1 MLGPAGPY
9 GAPRGD
15 GQLQERAM
23 SYFVTGATG
32 FIGRYLVSR
41 LLQRKGTIH
50 VLVRKDSQKKLEAI
64 AKKMDWDMKRIVVVN
79 GDMTAAKCGVSAAQA
94 RALNGK
100 VKHFFHLAAV
110 YDLTASAESQRAAN
124 IDGTQSAL
132 DLAAAI
138 GAGCFHHTS
147 SIAAAGLYPGVFRED
162 MFEEAEGLDD
172 PYLATKHESEGLVRK
187 ETRIPW
193 RIYRPG
199 MVVGHSHTGEIDK
212 IDGPYYFFTLIKK
225 LREMLPQ
232 WMPTLGIEGGRINL
246 VPVDFVVDAMDH
258 IAHKPRLDGHCFHLT
273 DPEPMRVGEVLNT
286 FARAGHAPEMT
297 MRIDARMFAF
307 VPSGIRGAV
316 GNLPPVRR
324 FIGML
329 LRDFRIPKEVMK
341 FITYPTRFDNR
352 ESERALR
359 GSGISV
365 PSLDSYAWRLWD
377 YWERHLDPDLFI
389 DRTLKGKVKNKV
401 VVITGGSSGIG
412 LSTAQRVAEAG
423 AITVIVARGEEE
435 LFKARDE
442 MNARGAKVFAYTA
455 DLADMADCD
464 RLVKQV
470 LETHGHVDVL
480 INNAG
485 RSIRRSIELSYDRFH
500 DFERTMQLN
509 YFGSLRLIMGFMPS
523 MTHRRKGHVINISSI
538 GVLANSPRFSAYVA
552 SKAALD
558 AFSRCAQGELSGKG
572 ISFTTINMP
581 LVKTP
586 MIAPTKMYDSVPTLT
601 PEEAAD
607 LVVKGIIERPS
618 RIATRLGIFAAL
630 INAVAPKAYE
640 VVMNTAFELF
650 PDSAAA
656 KGDKKALKSEHA
668 SNEQIAFAAL
678 MRGVHW

>member
-1 MLGPAGPY
+1 
-9 GAPRGD
+9 
-15 GQLQERAM
+15 M
-23 SYFVTGATG
+23 SYFVTGGTG
-32 FIGRYLVSR
+32 FLGRYLIGN
-41 LLQRKGTIH
+41 LLKRKGTIH
-50 VLVRKDSQKKLEAI
+50 VLVRKDSLKKFDAL
-64 AKKMDWDMKRIVVVN
+64 AKKMGWDSKRVLPVT
-79 GDMTAAKCGVSAAQA
+79 GDMTAPKCGLTAAQI
-94 RALNGK
+94 RNLTGK
-100 VKHFFHLAAV
+100 VQHFFHLAAI

-124 IDGTQSAL
+124 IDGTQHAL
-132 DLAAAI
+132 DLAAVLK
-138 GAGCFHHTS
+138 AGCFHHTS

-172 PYLATKHESEGLVRK
+172 PYLRTKHDSEGLVRAEK
-187 ETRIPW
+187 RIKW

-199 MVVGHSHTGEIDK
+199 MVVGHSQTGEMDK
-212 IDGPYYFFTLIKK
+212 IDGPYYFFTFLKK
-225 LREMLPQ
+225 LREMLPP
-232 WMPTLGIEGGRINL
+232 WMPTLGIEGGRINV

-307 VPSGIRGAV
+307 VPGGIRMAV
-316 GNLPPVRR
+316 GNLPPVKR

-329 LRDFRIPKEVMK
+329 LRDFKIPKETLK

-352 ESERALR
+352 ETERALK
-359 GSGISV
+359 GSGIKV
-365 PSLDSYAWRLWD
+365 PALDTYAWRLWD
-377 YWERHLDPDLFI
+377 YWERHLDPDLFV
-389 DRTLKGKVKNKV
+389 DRTLRGKVRNKV

-423 AITVIVARGEEE
+423 ATTIIVARGEEE

-442 MNARGAKVFAYTA
+442 MKKAGGKVFAYTA
-455 DLADMADCD
+455 DLADMASCD
-464 RLVKQV
+464 KLVETV
-470 LETHGHVDVL
+470 LKEHGHVDILV
-480 INNAG
+480 NNAG
-485 RSIRRSIELSYDRFH
+485 RSIRRSIEASYDRFH

-509 YFGSLRLIMGFMPS
+509 YFGCIRLIMGFMPT
-523 MTHRRKGHVINISSI
+523 MTQRRKGHIINISSI

-607 LVVKGIIERPS
+607 MVVKGIIEKPS
-618 RIATRLGIFAAL
+618 RIATRLGIFSAL

-656 KGDKKALKSEHA
+656 KGDKAALKGEA
-668 SNEQIAFAAL
+668 APSNEQIAFAAL

>member
-1 MLGPAGPY
+1 
-9 GAPRGD
+9 
-15 GQLQERAM
+15 M

-32 FIGRYLVSR
+32 FIGRYLIGN
-41 LLQRKGTIH
+41 LLKRSGTVH
-50 VLVRKDSQKKLEAI
+50 VLVRKDSQKKFDAI
-64 AKKMDWDMKRIVVVN
+64 ARKAGWDPKRIAVVH
-79 GDMTAAKCGVSAAQA
+79 GDMTQPNCGLSAAQL
-94 RALNGK
+94 RALSGK
-100 VKHFFHLAAV
+100 VKHFFHLAAL
-110 YDLTASAESQRAAN
+110 YDLAASAESQRAAN
-124 IDGTQSAL
+124 IDGTRNAL

-138 GAGCFHHTS
+138 EAGVFHHTS

-172 PYLATKHESEGLVRK
+172 PYLRTKHESEGLVRQEK
-187 ETRIPW
+187 RVKW

-199 MVVGHSHTGEIDK
+199 MVVGHSRTGEIDK

-225 LREMLPQ
+225 LRETLPP
-232 WMPTLGIEGGRINL
+232 WMPVLGIEGGRINI
-246 VPVDFVVDAMDH
+246 VPVDFVADAMDH
-258 IAHKPRLDGHCFHLT
+258 IAHKPKLDGHTFHLT

-286 FARAGHAPEMT
+286 FCRAGHAPEMT
-297 MRIDARMFAF
+297 MRLDARMFAF

-316 GNLPPVRR
+316 GNLPPVKR

-329 LRDFRIPKEVMK
+329 LRDFRIPRQLLK
-341 FITYPTRFDNR
+341 FITYPTRFDSR
-352 ESERALR
+352 EAERALK
-359 GSGISV
+359 GSGIGV
-365 PSLDSYAWRLWD
+365 PRLDDYAWRLWD
-377 YWERHLDPDLFI
+377 YWERHLDPDLFV
-389 DRTLKGKVKNKV
+389 DRTLKGKVRNRV

-412 LSTAQRVAEAG
+412 LSTAKRVAEAG
-423 AITVIVARGEEE
+423 ATTVIVARGEEE

-442 MNARGAKVFAYTA
+442 MEKAGGKVFAYTA

-464 RLVKQV
+464 RLVKTV
-470 LETHGHVDVL
+470 LEEHGQVDIL

-485 RSIRRSIELSYDRFH
+485 RSIRRSIEASYDRFH

-509 YFGSLRLIMGFMPS
+509 YFGSIRLIMGFMPS
-523 MTHRRKGHVINISSI
+523 MTQRRKGHIINISSI

-607 LVVKGIIERPS
+607 LLVRAIIEKPS
-618 RIATRLGIFAAL
+618 RIATRLGIFSAL
-630 INAVAPKAYE
+630 INALAPKAYE
-640 VVMNTAFELF
+640 VIMSTAFELF

-656 KGDKKALKSEHA
+656 KGDRAALKQEAPSQ
-668 SNEQIAFAAL
+668 EQIAFASL

>member
-1 MLGPAGPY
+1 MT
-9 GAPRGD
+9 
-15 GQLQERAM
+15 
-23 SYFVTGATG
+23 YFVTGATG
-32 FIGRYLVSR
+32 FLGRHLVAT
-41 LLQRKGTIH
+41 LLKRKGPIH
-50 VLVRKDSQKKLEAI
+50 VLVRKDSRKKLDAI
-64 AKKMDWDMKRIVVVN
+64 ALRMAWDMKRIVVVE
-79 GDMTAAKCGVSAAQA
+79 GDMTSPKCGLSAAQV

-100 VKHFFHLAAV
+100 VKHFFHLAAI
-110 YDLTASAESQRAAN
+110 YDLTAKPEAQRVAN
-124 IDGTQSAL
+124 VEGTQNAL

-138 GAGCFHHTS
+138 GAGIFHHTS
-147 SIAAAGLYPGVFRED
+147 SIAAAGMYPGVFRED
-162 MFEEAEGLDD
+162 MFDEAEGLDD
-172 PYLATKHESEGLVRK
+172 PYLRTKHDSEGLVRK
-187 ETRIPW
+187 EKRIKW

-199 MVVGHSHTGEIDK
+199 MVVGHSKTGEMDK
-212 IDGPYYFFTLIKK
+212 IDGPYYFFSFIKK

-232 WMPTLGIEGGRINL
+232 WMPTLGIEGGRINV
-246 VPVDFVVDAMDH
+246 VPVDFVVEAMDH
-258 IAHKPRLDGHCFHLT
+258 IAHKPKLDHHTFHLT

-307 VPSGIRGAV
+307 VPGGVRSAV

-324 FIGML
+324 FVGML
-329 LRDFRIPKEVMK
+329 LRDFRIPKETLK

-352 ESERALR
+352 EAERALK
-359 GSGISV
+359 GSGIQV
-365 PSLDSYAWRLWD
+365 PKLDTYAWRLWD
-377 YWERHLDPDLFI
+377 YWERHLDPDLFV
-389 DRTLKGKVKNKV
+389 DRSLKGRVRNKV

-423 AITVIVARGEEE
+423 AVTIIVARGEAE
-435 LFKARDE
+435 LYKARDD
-442 MNARGAKVFAYTA
+442 MKAKGGKVFAYTA
-455 DLADMADCD
+455 DLSDMADCD
-464 RLVKQV
+464 RLVKTV
-470 LETHGHVDVL
+470 LEAHGHVDVL

-500 DFERTMQLN
+500 DFERTMSLN
-509 YFGSLRLIMGFMPS
+509 YFGSLRLIMGFMPT
-523 MTHRRKGHVINISSI
+523 MTARRKGHVINISSI

-572 ISFTTINMP
+572 IAFTTINMP

-618 RIATRLGIFAAL
+618 RIATRLGIFSAL
-630 INAVAPKAYE
+630 VNALAPKAYE

-656 KGDKKALKSEHA
+656 KGDKKALKGEA
-668 SNEQIAFAAL
+668 EPSNEQIAFASL

>member
-1 MLGPAGPY
+1 
-9 GAPRGD
+9 
-15 GQLQERAM
+15 M
-23 SYFVTGATG
+23 SYFVTGGTG
-32 FIGRYLVSR
+32 FLGRYLIGN
-41 LLQRKGTIH
+41 LLKRKGTIH
-50 VLVRKDSQKKLEAI
+50 VLVRKDSLKKFDAL
-64 AKKMDWDMKRIVVVN
+64 AKKMGWDSKRVLPVT
-79 GDMTAAKCGVSAAQA
+79 GDMTAPKCGLTAAQI
-94 RALNGK
+94 RNLTGK
-100 VKHFFHLAAV
+100 VQHFFHLAAI

-124 IDGTQSAL
+124 IDGTQHAL
-132 DLAAAI
+132 DLAAALKV
-138 GAGCFHHTS
+138 GCFHHTS

-172 PYLATKHESEGLVRK
+172 PYLRTKHDSEGLVRAEK
-187 ETRIPW
+187 RLKW

-199 MVVGHSHTGEIDK
+199 MVVGHSQTGEMDK
-212 IDGPYYFFTLIKK
+212 IDGPYYFFTFLKK
-225 LREMLPQ
+225 LREMLPP
-232 WMPTLGIEGGRINL
+232 WMPTLGIEGGRINV

-258 IAHKPRLDGHCFHLT
+258 IAHKPKLDGHCFHLT

-307 VPSGIRGAV
+307 VPGGIRMAV
-316 GNLPPVRR
+316 GNLPPVKR

-329 LRDFRIPKEVMK
+329 LRDFKIPKETLK

-352 ESERALR
+352 ETERALK
-359 GSGISV
+359 GSGIKV
-365 PSLDSYAWRLWD
+365 PALDTYAWRLWD
-377 YWERHLDPDLFI
+377 YWERHLDPDLFV
-389 DRTLKGKVKNKV
+389 DRTLRGKVRNKV

-423 AITVIVARGEEE
+423 ATTIIVARGEEE

-442 MNARGAKVFAYTA
+442 MKKAGGKVFAYTA
-455 DLADMADCD
+455 DLADMASCD
-464 RLVKQV
+464 KLVETV
-470 LETHGHVDVL
+470 LKEHGHVDILV
-480 INNAG
+480 NNAG
-485 RSIRRSIELSYDRFH
+485 RSIRRSIEASYDRFH

-509 YFGSLRLIMGFMPS
+509 YFGCIRLIMGFMPT
-523 MTHRRKGHVINISSI
+523 MTQRRKGHIINISSI

-607 LVVKGIIERPS
+607 MVVKGIIEKPS
-618 RIATRLGIFAAL
+618 RIATRLGIFSAL

-656 KGDKKALKSEHA
+656 KGDKAALKGEA
-668 SNEQIAFAAL
+668 APSNEQIAFAAL

>member
-1 MLGPAGPY
+1 
-9 GAPRGD
+9 
-15 GQLQERAM
+15 M

-32 FIGRYLVSR
+32 FIGRYLVSN
-41 LLQRKGTIH
+41 LLKRTGTVY
-50 VLVRKDSQKKLEAI
+50 VLVRKDSQKKFDAI
-64 AKKMDWDMKRIVVVN
+64 ARKSGWDAKRVVAVA
-79 GDMTAAKCGVSAAQA
+79 GDMTKPRCGLTPAQL
-94 RALNGK
+94 RNLTGK
-100 VKHFFHLAAV
+100 IKHFFHLAAV
-110 YDLTASAESQRAAN
+110 YDLTAGAEAQQAAN
-124 IDGTQSAL
+124 IDGTRHAL
-132 DLAAAI
+132 DLAAALKVPL
-138 GAGCFHHTS
+138 FHHTS
-147 SIAAAGLYPGVFRED
+147 SIAAAGLYPGIFRED

-172 PYLATKHESEGLVRK
+172 PYLRTKHESEAMVRR
-187 ETRIPW
+187 ETRFKW

-199 MVVGHSHTGEIDK
+199 MVVGHSKTGEIDK

-225 LREMLPQ
+225 LRELLPQ
-232 WMPTLGIEGGRINL
+232 WVPVLGIEGGRINI
-246 VPVDFVVDAMDH
+246 VPVDFVADAMDH
-258 IAHKPRLDGHCFHLT
+258 IAHKPKLDGHTFHLT

-286 FARAGHAPEMT
+286 FCRAGHAPEMT
-297 MRIDARMFAF
+297 MRLDARMFAF
-307 VPSGIRGAV
+307 VPSGIRAAV

-329 LRDFRIPKEVMK
+329 LRDFKIPKEVLK
-341 FITYPTRFDNR
+341 FITYPTRFDSR
-352 ESERALR
+352 ETERALK
-359 GSGISV
+359 GTNIAV
-365 PSLDSYAWRLWD
+365 PRLDEYAWRLWD
-377 YWERHLDPDLFI
+377 YWERHLDPDLFV
-389 DRTLKGKVKNKV
+389 DRSLKGKVRNKV

-423 AITVIVARGEEE
+423 AVTVIVARGEEE

-442 MNARGAKVFAYTA
+442 MKARGGKVFAYTA

-464 RLVKQV
+464 RLIKQV
-470 LETHGHVDVL
+470 LDEHGHVDVL

-509 YFGSLRLIMGFMPS
+509 YFGSLRLIMGFLPS
-523 MTHRRKGHVINISSI
+523 MTHRRKGHIINISSI

-601 PEEAAD
+601 PDEAAD
-607 LVVKGIIERPS
+607 LVVKGIIEKPS

-630 INAVAPKAYE
+630 VNAVAPKAYE
-640 VVMNTAFELF
+640 VIMSTAFELF

-656 KGDKKALKSEHA
+656 KGDRQALKEAAPSQ
-668 SNEQIAFAAL
+668 EQIAFAAL

>member
-1 MLGPAGPY
+1 MG
-9 GAPRGD
+9 
-15 GQLQERAM
+15 
-23 SYFVTGATG
+23 YFVTGGTG
-32 FIGRYLVSR
+32 FIGRYLIDN
-41 LLQRKGTIH
+41 LLKRKGTIH
-50 VLVRKDSQKKLEAI
+50 VLVRKESLKKFQAL
-64 AKKMDWDMKRIVVVN
+64 AKKQGWDPARVVAVA
-79 GDMTAAKCGVSAAQA
+79 GDMTAAKCGVSAAQM
-94 RALNGK
+94 RALSGK
-100 VKHFFHLAAV
+100 VTHFFHLAAI
-110 YDLTASAESQRAAN
+110 YDLTASADSQRAAN
-124 IDGTQSAL
+124 IDGTQNAL
-132 DLAAAI
+132 DLAAALKVK
-138 GAGCFHHTS
+138 CFHHTS

-172 PYLATKHESEGLVRK
+172 PYLRTKHESEGLVRK
-187 ETRIPW
+187 EQRIKW

-199 MVVGHSHTGEIDK
+199 MVVGDSKTGQMDK
-212 IDGPYYFFTLIKK
+212 IDGPYYFFTFIKK
-225 LREMLPQ
+225 LREMLPP
-232 WMPTLGIEGGRINL
+232 WMPVLGLEGGRINI
-246 VPVDFVVDAMDH
+246 VPVDFVADAMDH
-258 IAHKPRLDGHCFHLT
+258 IAHKPKLDGHTFHLT

-297 MRIDARMFAF
+297 MRLDARMFAF
-307 VPSGIRGAV
+307 VPGGVRMAV

-324 FIGML
+324 FVGML
-329 LRDFRIPKEVMK
+329 LRDFRIPKEVLK

-352 ESERALR
+352 ETERALK

-365 PSLDSYAWRLWD
+365 PRLEDYAWRLWD

-389 DRTLKGKVKNKV
+389 DRTLKGKVRNKV

-412 LSTAQRVAEAG
+412 LSTAEKVAAAG
-423 AITVIVARGEEE
+423 AVTVIVARGEEE
-435 LFKARDE
+435 LFKARDA
-442 MNARGAKVFAYTA
+442 MKAAGGKVFAYTA

-464 RLVKQV
+464 RLVSTI
-470 LETHGHVDVL
+470 LAEHGHVDILV
-480 INNAG
+480 NNAG

-509 YFGSLRLIMGFMPS
+509 YFGSLRLIMGFMPG
-523 MTHRRKGHVINISSI
+523 MVTRRKGHIINISSI

-601 PEEAAD
+601 PDEAAD
-607 LVVKGIIERPS
+607 LVVKGIIEKPS
-618 RIATRLGIFAAL
+618 RIATRLGIFSSV
-630 INAVAPKAYE
+630 INALAPKAYE
-640 VVMNTAFELF
+640 VIMSTAFELF

-656 KGDKKALKSEHA
+656 KGDKQALKEEAPSQ
-668 SNEQIAFAAL
+668 EQIAFAAL

>member
-1 MLGPAGPY
+1 M
-9 GAPRGD
+9 D
-15 GQLQERAM
+15 
-23 SYFVTGATG
+23 YFVTGATG
-32 FIGRYLVSR
+32 FIGRFLVSN
-41 LLQRKGTIH
+41 LLKRKGTIH

-64 AKKMDWDMKRIVVVN
+64 GRKMGWDMRRIVPVT
-79 GDMTAAKCGVSAAQA
+79 GDLGAAKCGVSAAQLRA
-94 RALNGK
+94 RKGK
-100 VKHFFHLAAV
+100 VRHFFHLAAI
-110 YDLTASAESQRAAN
+110 YDMDADAESQRAAN
-124 IDGTQSAL
+124 VDGTQHAL

-138 GAGCFHHTS
+138 DAGCFHHVS
-147 SIAAAGLYPGVFRED
+147 SIAAAGLYPGIFRED

-172 PYLATKHESEGLVRK
+172 PYLATKHESEGLVRVEK
-187 ETRIPW
+187 RVKW
-193 RIYRPG
+193 RVYRPG
-199 MVVGHSHTGEIDK
+199 MVVGHSQTGEIDK
-212 IDGPYYFFTLIKK
+212 IDGPYYFFTLLKK
-225 LREMLPQ
+225 LRQALPP
-232 WMPTLGIEGGRINL
+232 WMPVIGLEGGRINI
-246 VPVDFVVDAMDH
+246 VPVDFVADALDH
-258 IAHKPRLDGHCFHLT
+258 IAHKPKLDGHTFHLT
-273 DPEPMRVGEVLNT
+273 DPEPMRVGEVLNA

-307 VPSGIRGAV
+307 VPSGVRMAAA
-316 GNLPPVRR
+316 NLPPVRR
-324 FIGML
+324 MTAML
-329 LRDFRIPKEVMK
+329 LRDFRIPKSVLK
-341 FITYPTRFDNR
+341 FITYPTRFDSR
-352 ESERALR
+352 ETERALK
-359 GSGISV
+359 GSGIGV
-365 PSLDSYAWRLWD
+365 PRLDEYAWRLWD
-377 YWERHLDPDLFI
+377 YWERHLDPDLFV
-389 DRTLKGKVKNKV
+389 DHTLKGKVRGKV

-442 MNARGAKVFAYTA
+442 MKKAGGKVFAYTA

-464 RLVKQV
+464 RLVATV
-470 LETHGHVDVL
+470 LKEHGHVDILV
-480 INNAG
+480 NNAG
-485 RSIRRSIELSYDRFH
+485 RSIRRSIEASYDRFH

-509 YFGSLRLIMGFMPS
+509 YFGSIRLILGFMPT
-523 MTHRRKGHVINISSI
+523 MTHRRKGHIINISSI

-607 LVVKGIIERPS
+607 LVVKGIIEKPS
-618 RIATRLGIFAAL
+618 RIATRLGIFSAL
-630 INAVAPKAYE
+630 INALAPKAYE
-640 VVMNTAFELF
+640 VIMSTAFELF

-656 KGDKKALKSEHA
+656 KGDRKALKETQP

>member
-1 MLGPAGPY
+1 MT
-9 GAPRGD
+9 
-15 GQLQERAM
+15 
-23 SYFVTGATG
+23 YFVTGATG
-32 FIGRYLVSR
+32 FLGRHLVAT
-41 LLQRKGTIH
+41 LLKRKGPIH
-50 VLVRKDSQKKLEAI
+50 VLVRKDSRKKLDAI
-64 AKKMDWDMKRIVVVN
+64 ALRMAWDMKRIVVVE
-79 GDMTAAKCGVSAAQA
+79 GDMTSPKCGLSAAQV

-100 VKHFFHLAAV
+100 VKHFFHLAAI
-110 YDLTASAESQRAAN
+110 YDLTAKPEPQRIAN
-124 IDGTQSAL
+124 VEGTQHAL

-138 GAGCFHHTS
+138 GAGIFHHTS
-147 SIAAAGLYPGVFRED
+147 SIAVAGLYPGVFRED
-162 MFEEAEGLDD
+162 MFDEAEGLDD
-172 PYLATKHESEGLVRK
+172 AYLRTKHDSEALVRK
-187 ETRIPW
+187 EKRIKW
-193 RIYRPG
+193 RVYRPG
-199 MVVGHSHTGEIDK
+199 MVVGHSKTGEMDK
-212 IDGPYYFFTLIKK
+212 IDGPYYFFSFIKK

-232 WMPTLGIEGGRINL
+232 WMPTLGIEGGRINV
-246 VPVDFVVDAMDH
+246 VPVDFVVEAMDH
-258 IAHKPRLDGHCFHLT
+258 IAHKPKLDHHTFHLT

-307 VPSGIRGAV
+307 VPGGVRSAV

-324 FIGML
+324 FVGML
-329 LRDFRIPKEVMK
+329 LRDFRIPKETLK

-352 ESERALR
+352 EAERALK
-359 GSGISV
+359 GSGIQV
-365 PSLDSYAWRLWD
+365 PKLDTYAWRLWD
-377 YWERHLDPDLFI
+377 YWERHLDPDLFV
-389 DRTLKGKVKNKV
+389 DRSLKGRVRNKV

-423 AITVIVARGEEE
+423 AVTIIVARGEAE
-435 LFKARDE
+435 LYKARDD
-442 MNARGAKVFAYTA
+442 MKAKGGKVFAYTA
-455 DLADMADCD
+455 DLSDMADCD
-464 RLVKQV
+464 RLVKTV
-470 LETHGHVDVL
+470 LEAHGHVDVL

-500 DFERTMQLN
+500 DFERTMSLN
-509 YFGSLRLIMGFMPS
+509 YFGSLRLIMGFLPT
-523 MTHRRKGHVINISSI
+523 MTHRRKGHIINISSI

-558 AFSRCAQGELSGKG
+558 AWSRCAQGELSGKG

-601 PEEAAD
+601 PDEAAD

-618 RIATRLGIFAAL
+618 RIATRLGIFASVLNAL
-630 INAVAPKAYE
+630 APKAYE

-656 KGDKKALKSEHA
+656 RGDRKALKGEMEP

>member
-1 MLGPAGPY
+1 
-9 GAPRGD
+9 
-15 GQLQERAM
+15 M
-23 SYFVTGATG
+23 SYFVTGGTG
-32 FIGRYLVSR
+32 FLGRFLIGN
-41 LLQRKGTIH
+41 LLKRKGKIH
-50 VLVRKDSQKKLEAI
+50 VLVRKAS
-64 AKKMDWDMKRIVVVN
+64 AKKFDALSKKMGWDPQRVIAVP
-79 GDMTAAKCGVSAAQA
+79 GDMTAPKCGLTAAQI
-94 RALNGK
+94 RALSGK
-100 VKHFFHLAAV
+100 VSHFFHLAAI

-124 IDGTQSAL
+124 IDGTQHAL

-138 GAGCFHHTS
+138 KAGCFHHTS

-162 MFEEAEGLDD
+162 MFDEAEGLDD
-172 PYLATKHESEGLVRK
+172 PYLRTKHDSEGLVRN
-187 ETRIPW
+187 ETRIKW

-199 MVVGHSHTGEIDK
+199 MVVGHSQTGEMDK
-212 IDGPYYFFTLIKK
+212 IDGPYYFFTFLKK
-225 LREMLPQ
+225 LREMLPP
-232 WMPTLGIEGGRINL
+232 WMPTLGLEGGRINV

-258 IAHKPRLDGHCFHLT
+258 IAHKPKLDGHTFHLT

-286 FARAGHAPEMT
+286 FARAGHAPQMT

-307 VPSGIRGAV
+307 VPSSIRMAA
-316 GNLPPVRR
+316 GNLPPVKR

-329 LRDFRIPKEVMK
+329 LRDFQIPKQVLK

-352 ESERALR
+352 ETERALK
-359 GSGISV
+359 GSGIKV
-365 PSLDSYAWRLWD
+365 PALDSYAWRLWD
-377 YWERHLDPDLFI
+377 YWERYLDPDLFI
-389 DRTLKGKVKNKV
+389 DRTLKGKVRNKV

-412 LSTAQRVAEAG
+412 LATAQKVAAAG
-423 AITVIVARGEEE
+423 AVTVIVARGEEE

-442 MNARGAKVFAYTA
+442 MRAAGGKVFAYTA

-464 RLVKQV
+464 RLVATILK
-470 LETHGHVDVL
+470 EHDHVDVL
-480 INNAG
+480 VNNAG
-485 RSIRRSIELSYDRFH
+485 RSIRRSIEGSYDRFH

-509 YFGSLRLIMGFMPS
+509 YFGSIRLIMGFMPT
-523 MTHRRKGHVINISSI
+523 MTQRRKGHVINISSI

-601 PEEAAD
+601 PDEAAD
-607 LVVKGIIERPS
+607 LIVKGIIEKPS
-618 RIATRLGIFAAL
+618 RIATRLGIFSAL
-630 INAVAPKAYE
+630 INALAPKAYE
-640 VVMNTAFELF
+640 VIMSTAFELF

-656 KGDKKALKSEHA
+656 KGDKAALRGETQP
-668 SNEQIAFAAL
+668 SNEQIAFASL

>member
-1 MLGPAGPY
+1 
-9 GAPRGD
+9 
-15 GQLQERAM
+15 M
-23 SYFVTGATG
+23 SYFVTGGTG
-32 FIGRYLVSR
+32 FLGRYLIGN
-41 LLQRKGTIH
+41 LIKRKGTIH
-50 VLVRKDSQKKLEAI
+50 VLVRKESLKKFDAL
-64 AKKMDWDMKRIVVVN
+64 AKKMGWDSKRVLPVT
-79 GDMTAAKCGVSAAQA
+79 GDMTAPKCGLTAAQI
-94 RALNGK
+94 RNLTGK
-100 VKHFFHLAAV
+100 VQHFFHLAAI

-124 IDGTQSAL
+124 IDGTQHAL
-132 DLAAAI
+132 DLAAALKV
-138 GAGCFHHTS
+138 GCFHHTS

-172 PYLATKHESEGLVRK
+172 PYLRTKHDSEGLVRAEK
-187 ETRIPW
+187 RIKW
-193 RIYRPG
+193 RICRPG
-199 MVVGHSHTGEIDK
+199 MVVGHSQTGEMDK
-212 IDGPYYFFTLIKK
+212 IDGPYYFFTFLKK
-225 LREMLPQ
+225 LREMLPP
-232 WMPTLGIEGGRINL
+232 WMPTLGIEGGRINV

-258 IAHKPRLDGHCFHLT
+258 IAHKPKLDGHCFHLT

-307 VPSGIRGAV
+307 VPGGIRMAV
-316 GNLPPVRR
+316 GNLPPVKR

-329 LRDFRIPKEVMK
+329 LRDFKIPKETLK

-352 ESERALR
+352 ETERALK
-359 GSGISV
+359 GSGIKV
-365 PSLDSYAWRLWD
+365 PALDTYAWRLWD
-377 YWERHLDPDLFI
+377 YWERHLDPDLFV
-389 DRTLKGKVKNKV
+389 DRTLRGKVRNKV

-423 AITVIVARGEEE
+423 ATTIIVARGEEE

-442 MNARGAKVFAYTA
+442 MKKAGGKVFAYTA
-455 DLADMADCD
+455 DLADMASCD
-464 RLVKQV
+464 KLVETV
-470 LETHGHVDVL
+470 LKEHGHVDILV
-480 INNAG
+480 NNAG
-485 RSIRRSIELSYDRFH
+485 RSIRRSIEASYDRFH

-509 YFGSLRLIMGFMPS
+509 YFGCIRLIMGFMPT
-523 MTHRRKGHVINISSI
+523 MTQRRKGHIINISSI

-607 LVVKGIIERPS
+607 MVVKGIIEKPS
-618 RIATRLGIFAAL
+618 RIATRLGIFAAV
-630 INAVAPKAYE
+630 INALAPKAYE

-656 KGDKKALKSEHA
+656 KGDKAALKGEVQP
-668 SNEQIAFAAL
+668 SNEQIAFASL